1 MVAAGPVPPPKPP
14 GPRWATSLTGET
26 QGQKWGGV
34 TAATAA
40 PLLFRYSVRPEGS
53 GRAWGADSCPSAG
66 KRRPAPVGTALPP
79 GGLAR
84 SQGKGPLESRSE
96 RLPKLLDQ
104 LMSYLL

>member
-1 MVAAGPVPPPKPP
+1 M
-14 GPRWATSLTGET
+14 
-26 QGQKWGGV
+26 GGV